1 MKHNIK
7 LTIIAQS
14 VALILGSSPMMPVA
28 AEVVIKD
35 QACNGQ
41 SSQCSGINWY
51 DSQRLWGLRSP
62 SESSIATLTGT
73 PDTAASIYFSS
84 EALRKVGEH
93 QTLTL
98 SGTNLTGH
106 LINTSY
112 GGEATVNLTNGS
124 KIDVIETSNSNASTT
139 TYIVVDGSTI
149 HGGKSATYDNKN
161 KPWLQGV
168 AIYND
173 SADSGDNTIDIL
185 NNSTLTGNIVTG
197 GAGVQDID
205 IDSSV
210 IAGGAIIVFGAGSN
224 KINIYNST
232 VDNSNSSTANPYL
245 KLQAGDNAIYA
256 SGLLTEIEVKNSSL
270 TGDLNLNDSAQTI
283 LSMVKSAVHGDI
295 SINKGTVSLDAT
307 TVDGSI
313 TSNNGGMLS
322 LGKETSSF
330 SNNFSGFDS
339 LEINGPTLLVGG
351 LTNSQ
356 VGVEGSLNVT
366 GDGALTSAINL
377 SSGSLVINHGKL
389 LADTIALTESAS
401 LTLNNSGLRTNSQQI
416 FTNALDVAGKVATA
430 GDFNTTG
437 QRITFNSSVL
447 SLDDLAYNLAYV
459 QSVHKLLGE
468 MGGTTLLMEGQLVD
482 GDGVVDKATVAEAA
496 STGSTLVQVDVG
508 TDKSHLIVGKI
519 SDDLNTEATLQ
530 GFGAS
535 SLQLASVPGGGPNEV
550 TISNGQFLTLTGA
563 HGGALIDVLDT
574 PDAIVNV
581 AIEEGTLQL
590 GTRVLPNATGT
601 LNGTVNVGET
611 GEMLVAAGTHT
622 ITGEGVN
629 SRGQVT
635 IDDAAILKSDV
646 TLTGQSTLTVLG
658 SLQADK
664 LTADTGTV
672 ISVGNGNSAG
682 NLLAGIVDL
691 NGAKVFLDPVWQNG
705 SIIDTASRAVLGGSV
720 VNGLLS
726 AGQNSVLVLGDIA
739 FDNTSTMFANTGLNW
754 SADGI
759 TAALSIVA
767 PQTLDVTKG
776 GLRVDGGLISLS
788 QDRDATANQATF
800 ADNSLLMVNADAAA
814 GQAALSAIG
823 GTLNVADSAK
833 LYISGAKV
841 NSTYNITN
849 GFSSSAVS
857 DNGWAGSNLILN
869 RMLNG
874 QRTVEGESVT
884 VTTTA
889 KAAADA
895 LPGVVLPNTL
905 DSMIQNGL
913 NSATSPSAG
922 IRFLSRVLDA
932 PQASTSDIVRTVN
945 SAAQMATAGAV
956 QNTLLTTTAAATR
969 AIQDHNSIA
978 NHSVRNGG
986 QDADV
991 WVNVLYGNNRNR
1003 DFSAG
1008 SMDYGYNTNFYGVI
1022 AGADVTRD
1030 VGPGQLRSG
1039 AALHAGNGK
1048 VNSSG
1053 DFNSTK
1059 NDFNFFGAS
1068 LYESWRVDSFSINA
1082 DVGYSAS
1089 NNDLQQRIPGYFG
1102 MGSKIK
1108 GSVDAQLLSVG
1119 MIGEYLFKT
1128 DVVDV
1133 IPYAGVRYNQLTT
1146 KGFTTK
1152 VNNEAMFSTGK
1163 ERQDIWQFPIGVR
1176 LSKNFAVGSGWNVSP
1191 QADLAVVPVAGDT
1204 HANTKVRTY
1213 GVSATDTMNAQVMDD
1228 TSFNGQLGVKMQKG
1242 NMTWGISYNLAT
1254 SEHETG
1260 QAGTVSFKYA
1270 F

>member
-1 MKHNIK
+1 MKHNVK

-14 VALILGSSPMMPVA
+14 IAFILGSSSMMPVA
-28 AEVVIKD
+28 AEVVIQD
-35 QACNGQ
+35 EACNGQ

-62 SESSIATLTGT
+62 SENVNATLTGT

-84 EALRKVGEH
+84 EAMRKSDES

-98 SGTNLTGH
+98 SDTNLTGH

-112 GGEATVNLTNGS
+112 GGAATVNLTNGS
-124 KIDVIETSNSNASTT
+124 QIDVIETGNSNASTT
-139 TYIVVDGSTI
+139 THIVVDGSTI
-149 HGGKSATYDNKN
+149 HGGKFATYDNKN
-161 KPWLQGV
+161 KSWLQGV

-173 SADSGDNTIDIL
+173 PADSGDNNIDIV

-197 GAGVQDID
+197 GAGVQDINVNN
-205 IDSSV
+205 SA
-210 IAGGAIIVFGAGSN
+210 IAGGAMIIFGAGSN
-224 KINIYNST
+224 KIKIDNST
-232 VDNSNSSTANPYL
+232 IDNSNSSTANPYL
-245 KLQAGDNAIYA
+245 KFQAGDNAIYA
-256 SGLLTEIEVKNSSL
+256 SGLLTEIDAENSSL
-270 TGDLNLNDSAQTI
+270 TGNVSLSDSAQAI
-283 LSMVKSAVHGDI
+283 LSMVNSAVHGDI
-295 SINKGTVSLDAT
+295 SINQGTVSLDAT

-313 TSNNGGMLS
+313 TSNNGGTLS
-322 LGKETSSF
+322 LGKKTTSF

-339 LEINGPTLLVGG
+339 LEINGSTSLVGG

-356 VGVEGSLNVT
+356 VGESLDIN
-366 GDGALTSAINL
+366 GNGALASAINL
-377 SSGSLVINHGKL
+377 SSGSLTIDHGKL
-389 LADTIALTESAS
+389 LADTIALTDSAS

-416 FTNALDVAGKVATA
+416 FTNALDAAGKVAAA
-430 GDFNTTG
+430 GGFNTTG
-437 QRITFNSSVL
+437 ERINFNSSVL

-459 QSVHKLLGE
+459 QSVHGLLG
-468 MGGTTLLMEGQLVD
+468 GNTLLMEGQLVD
-482 GDGVVDKATVAEAA
+482 GDGVVGKATVAEAA
-496 STGSTLVQVDVG
+496 STGSTLVQVDVE
-508 TDKSHLIVGKI
+508 TDKSHLIVGGT
-519 SDDLNTEATLQ
+519 SLDPNTEATLQ
-530 GFGAS
+530 GFGAA
-535 SLQLASVPGGGPNEV
+535 SLQLASVQGDGPNEV
-550 TISNGQFLTLTGA
+550 TILNGQSLTLTGA

-590 GTRVLPNATGT
+590 GTRVLPNVTGT
-601 LNGTVNVGET
+601 LNGTVIVGDT

-622 ITGEGVN
+622 ITGEGVI

-635 IDDAAILKSDV
+635 INDAATLKSDV
-646 TLTGQSTLTVLG
+646 TLDGQSTLTVLG

-664 LTADTGTV
+664 LTADAGTV

-691 NGAKVFLDPVWQNG
+691 KGAKVFLDPVWQNG
-705 SIIDTASRAVLGGSV
+705 SSIDTASRAVLGGSA

-726 AGQNSVLVLGDIA
+726 AGQNSVLVLGDTA

-759 TAALSIVA
+759 TAALSIIA
-767 PQTLDVTKG
+767 PQTLDSASG
-776 GLRVDGGLISLS
+776 GVRVDGSLTS
-788 QDRDATANQATF
+788 ASADRDATANQATF

-814 GQAALSAIG
+814 GQTALSASG

-841 NSTYNITN
+841 NSTYNITD
-849 GFSSSAVS
+849 GFSNSTVS
-857 DNGWAGSNLILN
+857 NNGWAGSNLILN

-874 QRTVEGESVT
+874 QRTVNGDSVT

-913 NSATSPSAG
+913 NSAMSPSAG

-932 PQASTSDIVRTVN
+932 PQASIGDVVRTVN

-969 AIQDHNSIA
+969 VIQDHNSIA
-978 NHSVRNGG
+978 NHAVRNGG

-991 WVNVLYGNNRNR
+991 WVNVLYGNNHNR

-1030 VGPGQLRSG
+1030 VGTGQLRSG
-1039 AALHAGNGK
+1039 AAFHAGNGK

-1068 LYESWRVDSFSINA
+1068 LYESWKVDSFSVNA

-1089 NNDLQQRIPGYFG
+1089 NNDLQQRIPGYLG

-1108 GSVDAQLLSVG
+1108 GSVDAQLLTVG

-1133 IPYAGVRYNQLTT
+1133 IPYAGARYNQLTT
-1146 KGFTTK
+1146 KSFTTK

-1176 LSKNFAVGSGWNVSP
+1176 LSKNFAVGSGWSVSP

-1204 HANTKVRTY
+1204 HANTKVRTN

-1242 NMTWGISYNLAT
+1242 NMTWGISYNLAA